1 MFGNFIYFILVLL
14 IYLTY
19 QPPEDPTLSGLES
32 LLLSGGLA
40 LAFAGFTRSMFRR
53 VERRVG
59 RMDFARLDQLFH
71 STQLRSSIL
80 AVAIFALN
88 IYALNLPAYVKE
100 LPLLARWPTLQA
112 LVFLMLFM
120 GYLSLVW
127 GCAYDAYRN
136 LYHPQF
142 TRWDYIGS
150 NISFSAPI
158 LLPWLLLSGVAD
170 LIDALPLS
178 GVKALLATAEGQT
191 VYFCTFLSLVA
202 VAGPVMIKTF
212 WRCRPMD
219 PGRQRERIDRLC
231 RRAGMAYRDILY
243 WPLFGG
249 KMITAGVMGLIRRF
263 RYILVTPSL
272 LGLLAP
278 EEIDAV
284 IGHEIGHI
292 KKNHL
297 LFYLLFFAGYLVLS
311 YVTFDVT
318 VYAMVFAEPVWRL
331 VHRSGANPGMV
342 TSIVFS
348 AMIIC
353 VFLVYFRFVFGFFM
367 RNFERQADAYVFTLF
382 DSAAPLIATFH
393 KISLTNG
400 QSADRPNWHH
410 FSIRERIDF
419 LSQCERDRRWIRRH
433 DARVRRAIGL
443 YLAGLAL
450 LAGFGYQLNMGA
462 MGAKL
467 GDHLIA
473 TVILREI
480 ERSPENPSLYGLLG
494 DLHYRRQDFVEV
506 KQAYEKSLAL
516 RPDQPQVLNNLAW
529 LFSTCADERLR
540 DPPRALAL
548 AQRAAE
554 LEPSAFILDTLAESY
569 FVNGRYAEAVEAAKR
584 ALALARGDRSHYEAQ
599 LHRFMQAMEEESRR
613 RGQTLN
619 RSGTTAS
626 RFTSAVGFSTSAAG
640 R

>member
-1 MFGNFIYFILVLL
+1 MYANFIYFILVLL

-19 QPPEDPTLSGLES
+19 QPAEDPTFSGLES
-32 LLLSGGLA
+32 LFLFIGLS
-40 LAFAGFTRSMFRR
+40 LAFAGLTRLMFRRIERR
-53 VERRVG
+53 VERT
-59 RMDFARLDQLFH
+59 DFARLDQLFH
-71 STQLRSSIL
+71 AVQLRSSIL

-88 IYALNLPAYVKE
+88 IYALNLPSCVNT
-100 LPLLARWPTLQA
+100 LPLFDRWPTLQA
-112 LVFLMLFM
+112 LAFLLLFV
-120 GYLSLVW
+120 GYLGVVW
-127 GCAYDAYRN
+127 GCAYDAYRR

-142 TRWDYIGS
+142 SRWDYIGS

-158 LLPWLLLSGVAD
+158 LLPWLLLSGVSD
-170 LIDALPLS
+170 LIQALPLP
-178 GVKALLATAEGQT
+178 GVKTFLDTTGGQ
-191 VYFCTFLSLVA
+191 VAYFCTFLTVVA
-202 VAGPVMIKTF
+202 VAGPLMIKTF
-212 WRCRPMD
+212 WRCRPIA
-219 PGRQRERIDRLC
+219 PGQQRERIERLC
-231 RRAGMAYRDILY
+231 RRAGMAYKDILY

-284 IGHEIGHI
+284 IGHEIGHV
-292 KKNHL
+292 KRKHL

-318 VYAMVFAEPVWRL
+318 LYAMIFAEPAWQL
-331 VHRSGANPGMV
+331 VHRSGADPGMV

-353 VFLVYFRFVFGFFM
+353 VFLVYFRYVFGFFM
-367 RNFERQADAYVFTLF
+367 RNFERQADGYVFTLF
-382 DSAAPLIATFH
+382 DSAAALISTFR
-393 KISLTNG
+393 KITLTSG
-400 QSADRPNWHH
+400 QPADRPNWHH

-419 LSQCERDRRWIRRH
+419 LRKCEKDRGWIRRH
-433 DARVRRAIGL
+433 DARVRRAICL

-450 LAGFGYQLNMGA
+450 LAAFGYQLNMGT

-473 TVILREI
+473 AVILREI
-480 ERSPENPSLYGLLG
+480 ERSPENPSLHSMLG
-494 DLHYRRQDFVEV
+494 DLHYRRQNFAEV

-529 LFSTCADERLR
+529 LLATCPDEALR
-540 DPPRALAL
+540 DPPRALEL

-554 LEPSAFILDTLAESY
+554 LEESAFILDTLAESH
-569 FVNGRYAEAVEAAKR
+569 FVSGNFDQALEVGRR

-599 LHRFMQAMEEESRR
+599 LRRFMQALGEGPRREVRSSSGPLRR
-613 RGQTLN
+613 R
-619 RSGTTAS
+619 
-626 RFTSAVGFSTSAAG
+626 
-640 R
+640 